1 MKKILNEW
9 RSFINETERKHPKRK
24 TRGEYDRAA
33 TDYVRQRTQSKN
45 DPRSE
50 LRYRISNIT
59 YHAADPRT
67 SGVRIDS
74 LVGFVNASRLKKKLI
89 RDLKLIHYLF
99 DPKSETK
106 YQARSGRGSL
116 IFNDTGPLS
125 DDSAGLIRSILEKL
139 NESPVTGKPSEEELE
154 EVFKYHIAPNNE
166 SLWPDQEPEPATDR
180 FSHMLN
186 ISPEMKARMA
196 QMAAARPTRK
206 RIKRKK

>member
-67 SGVRIDS
+67 SGVKIDS
-74 LVGFVNASRLKKKLI
+74 LVEFVNASRLKKKLI
-89 RDLKLIHYLF
+89 RDLF
-99 DPKSETK
+99 ETM
-106 YQARSGRGSL
+106 YQHNG
-116 IFNDTGPLS
+116 I
-125 DDSAGLIRSILEKL
+125 GLAAVQIGIL
-139 NESPVTGKPSEEELE
+139 
-154 EVFKYHIAPNNE
+154 
-166 SLWPDQEPEPATDR
+166 
-180 FSHMLN
+180 
-186 ISPEMKARMA
+186 
-196 QMAAARPTRK
+196 K
-206 RIKRKK
+206 RIIVLDVSKKGEGKKPMCFINPVIKDSSNKTSI